1 MFIYLFSESENT
13 KEINLCLIDLS
24 LSETYLIWIKKIFV
38 WNNDYFII
46 DETMI
51 IDKSVCGKFIID
63 LLGSYSRHLA
73 RGCVN
78 TCSSSLVLKLTLF
91 VFNHF
96 FLKWL
101 TKKEMYSLFL
111 CLRKHTW
118 QWDHFDWHG
127 VADDRSWSP
136 FDWTKFQIRFWFRLI
151 WSVGHSDAV
160 LPCCGD
166 L

>member
-1 MFIYLFSESENT
+1 MSS
-13 KEINLCLIDLS
+13 
-24 LSETYLIWIKKIFV
+24 IFV
-38 WNNDYFII
+38 RNLFDLNQEHICIFA
-46 DETMI
+46 TMI
-51 IDKSVCGKFIID
+51 IYFCEKFTID
-63 LLGSYSRHLA
+63 LVGSNSRHSA

-96 FLKWL
+96 FFKWL

-136 FDWTKFQIRFWFRLI
+136 FDWTNSKSDSDFDWFEALGI
-151 WSVGHSDAV
+151 LMQNCLVVGIFSEVETAFKIPSSNPEV
-160 LPCCGD
+160 
-166 L
+166 